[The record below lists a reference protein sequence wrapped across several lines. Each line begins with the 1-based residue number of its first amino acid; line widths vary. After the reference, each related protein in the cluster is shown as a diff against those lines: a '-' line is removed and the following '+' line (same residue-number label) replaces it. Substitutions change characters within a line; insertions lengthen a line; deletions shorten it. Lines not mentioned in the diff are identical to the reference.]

1 LGLLL
6 LGLAVVAEVGQQSR
20 RPSQLRE
27 LLAVQQAAADGEGL
41 VVAAQVLQSECLA
54 QESQLAEPLAM
65 EETPLQIVVLE
76 EARVAAR
83 YVAAEPLLS
92 MPQQSRSNLALV
104 ERVLL
109 DS

>member
-1 LGLLL
+1 MALLL
-6 LGLAVVAEVGQQSR
+6 LGLAVVAEVRQQQRS
-20 RPSQLRE
+20 PSQVKE
-27 LLAVQQAAADGEGL
+27 LLVCQQATEDGEGL

-83 YVAAEPLLS
+83 YVAAEPLL
-92 MPQQSRSNLALV
+92 
-104 ERVLL
+104 
-109 DS
+109 